1 MEKLSLRYKN
11 EYIDLSNSLSNLT
24 FGGNLKNHEFLNH
37 IVDNTIEID
46 DLEQEKKEK
55 VLFELLSLEF
65 STLVSILGQEYLR
78 KDLSP
83 TELAEKERY
92 DFMVMQF
99 EGLQFKMKKGF
110 EIKNKEIVLERLLKE
125 MNDIYHSKM
134 NEELNNHYIR

>member
-1 MEKLSLRYKN
+1 M
-11 EYIDLSNSLSNLT
+11 
-24 FGGNLKNHEFLNH
+24 
-37 IVDNTIEID
+37 
-46 DLEQEKKEK
+46 
-55 VLFELLSLEF
+55 FELLSLEF
-65 STLVSILGQEYLR
+65 SALVSILGQEYLR

-92 DFMVMQF
+92 DLMVMQF

-110 EIKNKEIVLERLLKE
+110 EIKNKEQVLENLLKE